1 MKKRLVRIP
10 KEKIIFGII
19 AGIADYYKFDRTILR
34 LIFTFL
40 VLITGFFPLVLLYII
55 AYFIIPVDNNPD
67 SSNFIK

>member
-1 MKKRLVRIP
+1 MEKRLVRIP

-67 SSNFIK
+67 SSKFIK